1 MLQEK
6 RKKARTSWF
15 EKCSI
20 KLTVNSIALVQAG
33 LKLFQCCEKALQ
45 GRQKCS
51 YRVSFLCIPC
61 SRYNNQR
68 QQRFHRSTHR
78 QKQLL
83 DHTMWGD
90 QPGLKSEMEKL
101 QSFQKKFARKIKLGK
116 ISFSEALKCTN
127 WLPMAGRRLSRPCIA
142 VENAIKGKIPQH
154 FESFKST
161 LRSSHGYNTRNG
173 SNQDC
178 LNPKRKE
185 EKRVSYFR
193 FTNDWMS
200 LPVFLKKPMPCAI
213 FKKNLTRF
221 LMDKYV

>member
-6 RKKARTSWF
+6 RKKTRTSWF

-20 KLTVNSIALVQAG
+20 KLTVNSIALVQGG

-68 QQRFHRSTHR
+68 QQSFHRSTHR

-90 QPGLKSEMEKL
+90 QPGLKSEMENL
-101 QSFQKKFARKIKLGK
+101 QSFQNKFARKIKIRQDVFFRSSEVSELAPSGWK
-116 ISFSEALKCTN
+116 TSFSPMYRRRKCN
-127 WLPMAGRRLSRPCIA
+127 RR
-142 VENAIKGKIPQH
+142 
-154 FESFKST
+154 
-161 LRSSHGYNTRNG
+161 
-173 SNQDC
+173 
-178 LNPKRKE
+178 
-185 EKRVSYFR
+185 
-193 FTNDWMS
+193 
-200 LPVFLKKPMPCAI
+200 
-213 FKKNLTRF
+213 KNSATF
-221 LMDKYV
+221 